1 MKKTLLRLAIFLLF
15 LGNQGYAQS
24 LSWASTKT
32 FGSITDDEVKD
43 MVMDKN
49 GNYYLT
55 GSFSNTIDIDPG
67 PGSTILVPVGNSDAF
82 VAKYNSSGNLLW
94 VNVYGSTFQDYG
106 FRLCL
111 DNTGNLYAT
120 GLCEGLVDLDAGPG
134 TTTISAG
141 QYLIKLSPTGS
152 TLWIRSATMPWAG
165 YGTYNAMWGNLVT
178 DQQNIYMTGNGG
190 GSGMDFNPGPG
201 TSTVSVGAWVWK
213 LDTAGNFKWAKS
225 ITGTAAYS
233 TRPAGLAVDK
243 LGNVAMAGVFELT
256 EDLDPGVGQFTVNAI
271 GGNDI
276 FLVKLDVMGNF
287 IAGTT
292 FGSSGTDSPG
302 SPNYNYPSYNSLLFG
317 SQGELYFGGSAGGS
331 MDVDPGAGVNLVS
344 SGSFLL
350 KLNPNLSSLN
360 WKISGLDL
368 ARLYEDP
375 SGSIFCLGGSSIS
388 RISKSG
394 SILNTQS
401 SGTSLRAACV
411 NTLSEVWAC
420 GIFTGTTNLALS
432 PVTATYAAVGGKDI
446 FVSKFNYCGMAVN
459 ASTVQIC
466 GTNPAT
472 LTVNGLGNYLWQPGS
487 VTGSTFVINPISNTV
502 YTVTG
507 SAGTCAI
514 TQTILANV
522 NPIVTPT
529 IVPSCSNT
537 LVCLG
542 ASTSF
547 TATGANTYTWSVPVL
562 NGEQFSPIA
571 SAIYTVTGTNVL
583 NGCKGTSTL
592 AVSVSPLPS
601 LSINSSTNIVCSAGT
616 VTLTAS
622 GSSTYSWSTG
632 AFTNSIVVSPTVNTN
647 YSVRGS
653 NSVGCVSA
661 ASVVTTVSVFAK
673 PTVVVNSG
681 SICVGRSFT
690 INPSGASTYTF
701 SSGTATVS
709 PSSTTIY
716 SVIGTSSVGCVS
728 SNTALSSVLV
738 NTVPIIAVSSGSICT
753 GSIYTLLPSGANTYT
768 YSSGSALVSPATTTN
783 YSITGKSLQGCL
795 ASNTAVATVSVLSRP
810 VLTVNS
816 GSICVGSTFTLNGS
830 GASTYTY
837 SSGSNLVSPAVST
850 NYSVTG
856 TGTNGCVSSNTAVA
870 AVSVYTNPVVSV
882 AGGTICNGNSFLLN
896 PSGAV
901 SYTYSSGAFFVSPS
915 ATTSY
920 SIIGKNTAGC
930 ISILPGIAT
939 VTVFSRPLVAVS
951 NGTICSGQNFTLT
964 PSGAIS
970 YSYSS
975 GSNFVNPSSTTV
987 YSVVGTNAAGCVSS
1001 AAATP
1006 TVYVNPLPMLSVSS
1020 LSVCSG
1026 QSYTLNPSGA
1036 ASYTY
1041 SSGSAIVSPSSAT
1054 NYTIT
1059 GSSAAGCLALSPVV
1073 ASIGVYPLPLITV
1086 PSGSICQG
1094 NSFILNPTGAV
1105 SYTFSGGSAIVSPT
1119 ATSTY
1124 SVQGTNAYGCVSSSP
1139 ASAVITV
1146 YTLPTISV
1154 NSGSICSGRSFTL
1167 IPSGALT
1174 YTYSSG
1180 TNVVSP
1186 LTNSSYSVTG
1196 TSALGCV
1203 GVNTAVSS
1211 VTVNATPSISVNS
1224 GVICSGQSFTL
1235 IPGGASTYTYSSG
1248 TNVVSPLT
1256 NSSYSVTGTNVLGCV
1271 GSNTAVS
1278 SVNVNPTPIIT
1289 VNSGVICS
1297 GKSFTMVPSGASTY
1311 TYSSGSSVVS
1321 PLTNTSYS
1329 VRGTSASG
1337 CVGSNTAVSSVTVNT
1352 TPSISVNSGVICSG
1366 KSFTMVPSGAS
1377 TYTYSSGSSVVS
1389 PLTNTTYSVSGTSAL
1404 GCVGSNTAVST
1415 VTVNA
1420 SPLVSISNGT
1430 LCKGSTYTLNPGGA
1444 LSYTYSSGSALVSPS
1459 VSTTYSITGTNA
1471 LGCVS
1476 SNTAVALLTVYQG
1489 PTLSVNSGSILNGQT
1504 FTMIA
1509 SGAISYTYSSGAAQV
1524 SPSVSTNYSVNGSN
1538 ALGCVSAIP
1547 AISSVTVMPH
1557 NRFIHVSTTGND
1569 VGSIGLSTAPFEH
1582 IQNAINYAISGD
1594 TVLAHP
1600 GRYKE
1605 NVLLSG
1611 KNIVLTSEYYVTNDT
1626 NTINATIVD
1635 GDSITNALI
1644 LNNTNSV
1651 LNGFTIE
1658 RGYSNLG
1665 AGLKVLACNSPTV
1678 RNCYIQRN
1686 YGYGDITAHGVHF
1699 NATNG
1704 VLEKCKIRYNYG
1716 RKHTVEIYGNSIF
1729 RNSSVYSNIAWESSN
1744 VVVYSSAN
1752 LSNLLIVNNQG
1763 GGLMPWLAAQSATLT
1778 NLTIANNTGFGVL
1791 LQNTVAKISNSIIW
1805 GNNRS
1810 TVGGTINPNINVMIW
1825 QSAAP
1830 ATSILYIDNCAV
1842 QGGSTAINTNSYCIL
1857 NYGANNISSNPQFV
1871 SSTDYRLSNNS
1882 PAIGA
1887 GIASLTLQG
1896 TPITVPATDYFG
1908 NPRPSP
1914 SATNPDLGAIE
1925 NPLGAGCAMFVLTN
1939 DTVICAGS
1947 PLALRI
1953 TGASSNTWMPGN
1965 FNTASVSVNPMIST
1979 IYTVSSSNA
1988 VAGCAFIQQTVSVLV
2003 NAIPSVSVVGSNSV
2017 CSGKSLTLTAGG
2029 AANYTWQPGGST
2041 LASFAMT
2048 PSSTQSYSLFGKNSF
2063 GCAGTMAVKTV
2074 SVINNPTIA
2083 VSGAT
2088 LCSGNSWWL
2097 SPSGAATYTFSGG
2110 FAIVSPSVS
2119 TNYSITG
2126 TSSQGC
2132 VSSNTAIASITVYQ
2146 TPSLSIS
2153 SASICSGKSYTL
2165 NPSGAFTYTYSSG
2178 SAVVNPISTSNYT
2191 VVGKSTAGCSSSSVV
2206 ATVSVNATPIISVLS
2221 GSVCAGQFFTLTPS
2235 GASTYSYSSGS
2246 NIVNPSSSAVYSVV
2260 GTSSAGCVST
2270 SAATASILVNARPI
2284 ISVSNASIC
2293 AGKSHTFNPSGAV
2306 SYTYSSGTSVV
2317 SPIIASTYTIN
2328 GMSAAGCSA
2337 LSPATVS
2344 IGMYPSPLISVSGAS
2359 LCSGN
2364 SFTLNPVGAISYT
2377 YSSGSAI
2384 VSPSTSTSYSISG
2397 SNAYGCVSSSPAVST
2412 ITVYALPII
2421 SVNSGTIC
2429 SGQSFTL
2436 NPIGANTYTYSSGSA
2451 IVSPL
2456 STTNYSVTG
2465 TSAQGCIA
2473 GAAALSNVLVN
2484 ATPTIS
2490 VNSGSIC
2497 SGSSFTLNPSGAN
2510 TYTYS
2515 SGSAIVSPLSTSNYS
2530 VTGTSAQGC
2539 IGLNTAQANV
2549 IVNVIPTISVNSGT
2563 ICSGQSFT
2571 LNPSGANTYTY
2582 SSGSAIVNPVASVN
2596 YSVSGTS
2603 VQGCVSSAFGLSSIT
2618 VYTLPS
2624 ISVNSGSI
2632 CSGQSFTLIPSGA
2645 STYTYSSGSAVV
2657 SPNASSNYSITGTDA
2672 QGCVAAS
2679 AAISSITV
2687 YASPTLAVN
2696 SGSICSGSSFT
2707 LNPSGANTYT
2717 YSSGSAI
2724 VSPMSTTN
2732 YSVTGTSAQGC
2743 VATNTAQ
2750 STVVVDASPTIS
2762 VNSDS
2767 ICSGDS
2773 FTILPIGANTYTYS
2787 SGSNVVV
2794 PSISSSYTVSG
2805 TGLNGCKSINSAIS
2819 SITVIALPNI
2829 NISGYSD
2836 ICKGESTKLKASGAQ
2851 SYTWNT
2857 GINTTTLVVQ
2867 PTITSN
2873 YTVVGVNQFNCSNS
2887 QTIQISVSACTQIK
2901 NSDEL
2906 SSMRLYPNPNNG
2918 RFTLE
2923 VPEFAQTTVSIYNY
2937 LGQTIFEGE
2946 AEERMSLDLS
2956 AFDKG
2961 LYTLV
2966 VINKNTIK
2974 RTFKVVKQ

>member
-1 MKKTLLRLAIFLLF
+1 
-15 LGNQGYAQS
+15 
-24 LSWASTKT
+24 
-32 FGSITDDEVKD
+32 
-43 MVMDKN
+43 
-49 GNYYLT
+49 
-55 GSFSNTIDIDPG
+55 
-67 PGSTILVPVGNSDAF
+67 
-82 VAKYNSSGNLLW
+82 
-94 VNVYGSTFQDYG
+94 
-106 FRLCL
+106 
-111 DNTGNLYAT
+111 
-120 GLCEGLVDLDAGPG
+120 
-134 TTTISAG
+134 
-141 QYLIKLSPTGS
+141 
-152 TLWIRSATMPWAG
+152 
-165 YGTYNAMWGNLVT
+165 
-178 DQQNIYMTGNGG
+178 
-190 GSGMDFNPGPG
+190 
-201 TSTVSVGAWVWK
+201 
-213 LDTAGNFKWAKS
+213 
-225 ITGTAAYS
+225 
-233 TRPAGLAVDK
+233 
-243 LGNVAMAGVFELT
+243 
-256 EDLDPGVGQFTVNAI
+256 
-271 GGNDI
+271 
-276 FLVKLDVMGNF
+276 
-287 IAGTT
+287 
-292 FGSSGTDSPG
+292 
-302 SPNYNYPSYNSLLFG
+302 
-317 SQGELYFGGSAGGS
+317 
-331 MDVDPGAGVNLVS
+331 
-344 SGSFLL
+344 
-350 KLNPNLSSLN
+350 
-360 WKISGLDL
+360 
-368 ARLYEDP
+368 
-375 SGSIFCLGGSSIS
+375 
-388 RISKSG
+388 
-394 SILNTQS
+394 
-401 SGTSLRAACV
+401 
-411 NTLSEVWAC
+411 
-420 GIFTGTTNLALS
+420 
-432 PVTATYAAVGGKDI
+432 
-446 FVSKFNYCGMAVN
+446 
-459 ASTVQIC
+459 
-466 GTNPAT
+466 
-472 LTVNGLGNYLWQPGS
+472 
-487 VTGSTFVINPISNTV
+487 
-502 YTVTG
+502 
-507 SAGTCAI
+507 
-514 TQTILANV
+514 
-522 NPIVTPT
+522 
-529 IVPSCSNT
+529 
-537 LVCLG
+537 
-542 ASTSF
+542 
-547 TATGANTYTWSVPVL
+547 
-562 NGEQFSPIA
+562 
-571 SAIYTVTGTNVL
+571 
-583 NGCKGTSTL
+583 
-592 AVSVSPLPS
+592 
-601 LSINSSTNIVCSAGT
+601 
-616 VTLTAS
+616 
-622 GSSTYSWSTG
+622 
-632 AFTNSIVVSPTVNTN
+632 
-647 YSVRGS
+647 
-653 NSVGCVSA
+653 
-661 ASVVTTVSVFAK
+661 
-673 PTVVVNSG
+673 
-681 SICVGRSFT
+681 
-690 INPSGASTYTF
+690 
-701 SSGTATVS
+701 
-709 PSSTTIY
+709 
-716 SVIGTSSVGCVS
+716 
-728 SNTALSSVLV
+728 
-738 NTVPIIAVSSGSICT
+738 
-753 GSIYTLLPSGANTYT
+753 
-768 YSSGSALVSPATTTN
+768 
-783 YSITGKSLQGCL
+783 
-795 ASNTAVATVSVLSRP
+795 
-810 VLTVNS
+810 
-816 GSICVGSTFTLNGS
+816 
-830 GASTYTY
+830 
-837 SSGSNLVSPAVST
+837 
-850 NYSVTG
+850 
-856 TGTNGCVSSNTAVA
+856 
-870 AVSVYTNPVVSV
+870 
-882 AGGTICNGNSFLLN
+882 
-896 PSGAV
+896 
-901 SYTYSSGAFFVSPS
+901 
-915 ATTSY
+915 
-920 SIIGKNTAGC
+920 
-930 ISILPGIAT
+930 
-939 VTVFSRPLVAVS
+939 
-951 NGTICSGQNFTLT
+951 
-964 PSGAIS
+964 
-970 YSYSS
+970 
-975 GSNFVNPSSTTV
+975 
-987 YSVVGTNAAGCVSS
+987 
-1001 AAATP
+1001 
-1006 TVYVNPLPMLSVSS
+1006 MLSVPS

-1026 QSYTLNPSGA
+1026 QSYTLSPSGA

-1041 SSGSAIVSPSSAT
+1041 SSGSAVVSPISAT

-1059 GSSAAGCLALSPVV
+1059 GSSAAGCLAFSPVV
-1073 ASIGVYPLPLITV
+1073 ASIGIYPLPLITV
-1086 PSGSICQG
+1086 PSGSICRG

-1119 ATSTY
+1119 VTSTY

-1139 ASAVITV
+1139 ATALITV

-1154 NSGSICSGRSFTL
+1154 NSGSICSGKSFTL

-1203 GVNTAVSS
+1203 GFNTAVSS

-1235 IPGGASTYTYSSG
+1235 IAGGASTYTYSSG

-1278 SVNVNPTPIIT
+1278 SVNVNATPIIT
-1289 VNSGVICS
+1289 VNSGVICT
-1297 GKSFTMVPSGASTY
+1297 GKSFTLVPGGASTY

-1415 VTVNA
+1415 VTVNV

-1504 FTMIA
+1504 FTMTP

-1524 SPSVSTNYSVNGSN
+1524 SPSVSTNYSVSGSN

-1557 NRFIHVSTTGND
+1557 NRFIHVATTGND

-1658 RGYSNLG
+1658 RGYSNSG
-1665 AGLKVLACNSPTV
+1665 AGLKVVSCNSPTV
-1678 RNCYIQRN
+1678 RNCYIQN
-1686 YGYGDITAHGVHF
+1686 NVGYGDITTHGVHF
-1699 NATNG
+1699 DASNG
-1704 VLEKCKIRYNYG
+1704 VLENCKIRYNYG
-1716 RKHTVEIYGNSIF
+1716 RKHTVWINGNSIF
-1729 RNSSVYSNIAWESSN
+1729 RNSMVYSNTAWEESN
-1744 VVVYSSAN
+1744 VVVNSASKLYN
-1752 LSNLLIVNNQG
+1752 LVIVNNQG
-1763 GGLMPWLAAQSATLT
+1763 GGLKVWPGAQSATLT
-1778 NLTIANNTGFGVL
+1778 NLTILNNTGFGLWVCGL
-1791 LQNTVAKISNSIIW
+1791 NTSLNTVGKISNSIIW

-1810 TVGGTINPNINVMIW
+1810 AVGAPVNPTLNIWIS
-1825 QSAAP
+1825 QSATP
-1830 ATSILYIDNCAV
+1830 ANSILYIDNCAV
-1842 QGGSTAINTNSYCIL
+1842 QGGSTAITTNSYCLL

-1896 TPITVPATDYFG
+1896 TPFTVPPTDYYG

-1925 NPLGAGCAMFVLTN
+1925 NPLGAGCAMLVLTN

-1965 FNTASVSVNPMIST
+1965 FNTASVSINPMIST

-2041 LASFAMT
+2041 LASLAMT
-2048 PSSTQSYSLFGKNSF
+2048 PSSTQTYSLFGKNSL

-2191 VVGKSTAGCSSSSVV
+2191 VVGKSTAGCISSSVV
-2206 ATVSVNATPIISVLS
+2206 ATVSVNATPSISVLS

-2260 GTSSAGCVST
+2260 GTSTAGCVSA
-2270 SAATASILVNARPI
+2270 SGATASVLVNARPI

-2293 AGKSHTFNPSGAV
+2293 AGKSYTFNPSGAV
-2306 SYTYSSGTSVV
+2306 SYTYSSGSAVV
-2317 SPIIASTYTIN
+2317 NPIIASTYTIN

-2384 VSPSTSTSYSISG
+2384 VSPSSSTSYSISG

-2436 NPIGANTYTYSSGSA
+2436 NPIGANTYTYASGSA

-2465 TSAQGCIA
+2465 TSVQGCIA
-2473 GAAALSNVLVN
+2473 GTAAVSNVLVN
-2484 ATPTIS
+2484 ATPIIS
-2490 VNSGSIC
+2490 VNSGTIC
-2497 SGSSFTLNPSGAN
+2497 SGQSFTLNPSGAS

-2571 LNPSGANTYTY
+2571 LNPSGANTYSY
-2582 SSGSAIVNPVASVN
+2582 SSGSAIVNPVASIN

-2603 VQGCVSSAFGLSSIT
+2603 IQGCVSSAFGLSSIT

-2632 CSGQSFTLIPSGA
+2632 CSGQSFTLIPIGA
-2645 STYTYSSGSAVV
+2645 NTYTYSSGTAVV
-2657 SPNASSNYSITGTDA
+2657 SPNTSSNFSITGTDA

-2762 VNSDS
+2762 VNSGS

-2805 TGLNGCKSINSAIS
+2805 TALNGCKSINNAVS

-2857 GINTTTLVVQ
+2857 GINTATLLVQ
-2867 PTITSN
+2867 PIITSN
-2873 YTVVGVNQFNCSNS
+2873 YTVVGVNQYNCSNS

-2966 VINKNTIK
+2966 VINKNNIK